1 MPTKTRSANDRKP
14 DILGQNKKEVIFNRK
29 TQCQTWCW
37 MRQCKLY
44 FRNSFQNRTLDQP
57 LPVLHQGFGGT
68 PSYPDVHTPVYP
80 VRDPDTLFGAHG
92 RRRRVRH
99 RMRSTAHRGK
109 ASAAGPPCPDFSSIR
124 DNPKGTEGTSGWLFK
139 HMLGYAGDRTPTS
152 QTLPEHPH

>member
-1 MPTKTRSANDRKP
+1 
-14 DILGQNKKEVIFNRK
+14 
-29 TQCQTWCW
+29 

-109 ASAAGPPCPDFSSIR
+109 AS
-124 DNPKGTEGTSGWLFK
+124 GTAICD
-139 HMLGYAGDRTPTS
+139 GYHSRT
-152 QTLPEHPH
+152 TLPRLLQYPRQPQGHRG